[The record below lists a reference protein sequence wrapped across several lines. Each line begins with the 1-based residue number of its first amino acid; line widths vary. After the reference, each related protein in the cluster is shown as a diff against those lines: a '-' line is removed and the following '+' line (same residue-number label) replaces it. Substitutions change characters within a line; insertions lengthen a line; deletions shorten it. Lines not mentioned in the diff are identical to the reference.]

1 MYLRKKI
8 YLSLIY
14 NIYQWFFV
22 FILLLLIFS
31 IKVLKK
37 RLIQINLMKKNFKS

>member
-22 FILLLLIFS
+22 FILLLLMFS